1 MGLLSNGN
9 FPMRLVQ
16 MKRVMHLERWMFFTE
31 TFLSFFTK
39 ISGTFGLN
47 CEFYPQTRKL
57 KHRVRILDGESL
69 WLSGVTLIYVF
80 IFFLSFFL
88 GNQGWTG
95 GNILFSSP
103 CFQVWPVQSI
113 HAQCLQ
119 FWIWFSSVLNYGD
132 VILHSKWV
140 VKVFI

>member
-1 MGLLSNGN
+1 MERDQDFRNLCSGTELIHSVNFVQKKKKREESTGMGLLSNGN

-69 WLSGVTLIYVF
+69 
-80 IFFLSFFL
+80 
-88 GNQGWTG
+88 
-95 GNILFSSP
+95 
-103 CFQVWPVQSI
+103 
-113 HAQCLQ
+113 
-119 FWIWFSSVLNYGD
+119 
-132 VILHSKWV
+132 
-140 VKVFI
+140 